1 MKTQSHVAN
10 IATEIITSEDGKNT
24 YEIIKKIDANDFKGG
39 KGLFICLYPTKNK
52 ENLYCDDST
61 TLYLIERAFELGFS
75 EIHVCNIFST
85 VTSGRMSAKGLKP
98 DKANLDYLKSVFK
111 RKDFGEYT
119 TVIAWGG
126 SLEGSAATNESKKE
140 ILQSFYAAHPKGK
153 LYQMMCPEKAIFSE
167 TLHPLFLGLRCKGAK
182 LELIEYKDSKYL
194 NATESKNG

>member
-1 MKTQSHVAN
+1 
-10 IATEIITSEDGKNT
+10 
-24 YEIIKKIDANDFKGG
+24 
-39 KGLFICLYPTKNK
+39 
-52 ENLYCDDST
+52 
-61 TLYLIERAFELGFS
+61 
-75 EIHVCNIFST
+75 
-85 VTSGRMSAKGLKP
+85 MSAGAFYLWGGYLWIRKKYH
-98 DKANLDYLKSVFK
+98 KIKRSTFNLDYLKSVFK

>member
-1 MKTQSHVAN
+1 MKTQTYVAN

-24 YEIIKKIDANDFKGG
+24 FEIVKKIDANDFKGG
-39 KGLFICLYPTKNK
+39 KGMFICLYPTKNK
-52 ENLYCDDST
+52 ENLYFDDST

-126 SLEGSAATNESKKE
+126 SLESSVATNESKKE
-140 ILQSFYAAHPKGK
+140 ILQSFYSAQPKGK
-153 LYQMMCPEKAIFSE
+153 LYQMVCPEKAIFSE
-167 TLHPLFLGLRCKGAK
+167 TLHPLFLGLRCKGSK
-182 LELIEYKDSKYL
+182 IELTEYKDSKYL
-194 NATESKNG
+194 RAYEG